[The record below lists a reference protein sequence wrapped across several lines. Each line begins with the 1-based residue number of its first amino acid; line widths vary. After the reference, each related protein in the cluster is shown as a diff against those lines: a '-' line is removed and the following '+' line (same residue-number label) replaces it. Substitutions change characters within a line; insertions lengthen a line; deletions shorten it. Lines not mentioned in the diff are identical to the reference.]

1 MEFQFTDEQE
11 QFREFVRR
19 FFNDTTP
26 TTEVRRIME
35 SQSGFDEGIWHRLAS
50 ELSLT
55 GISIPEAYGGSG
67 FGIVE
72 LGIAMEEMGRCLYP
86 SPYLASCVL
95 AAKALEFVA
104 SETQRSELLPAIA
117 AGEQV
122 ATLAFLENEGAPV
135 VTDVSCTAT
144 QSGDEFELTGNKHF
158 VLDAIV
164 ADYLLVTAM
173 TEKGLSLFQ
182 VDRAAPCLNVTT
194 LKVIDPTRRV
204 SKVELVNTP
213 GVLVGAEGAA
223 QEGLERALNIAFIAL
238 ANESV
243 GGAER
248 LFQDTLE
255 YTKLRHQFGR
265 TIASF
270 QAIKHRM
277 TEYLLSVELAKSAAY
292 YTAEAAD
299 VGEEDLAKLASIAK
313 ASASEAYLKAGV
325 ESIQLHGGIG
335 FTWENDTHL
344 WFKRAKSSEVFL
356 GNPSWHRA
364 RLIERMVKEQAA

>member
-55 GISIPEAYGGSG
+55 GVSIPEAYGGSG

-117 AGEQV
+117 AGDQV

-158 VLDAIV
+158 VLDAMV

-182 VDRAAPCLNVTT
+182 VDRTAPGLNVRA

-204 SKVELVNTP
+204 SKVDLVNTP

-243 GGAER
+243 GGAQR
-248 LFQDTLE
+248 LFEDTLE
-255 YTKLRHQFGR
+255 YTKLRRQFGR
-265 TIASF
+265 AIASF

>member
-11 QFREFVRR
+11 QFRECVRR

-55 GISIPEAYGGSG
+55 SISIPEAYGGSG

-158 VLDAIV
+158 VLDAMV

-182 VDRAAPCLNVTT
+182 VDRAAPCLNITT

>member
-35 SQSGFDEGIWHRLAS
+35 SESGFDEGIWHRLAS

-122 ATLAFLENEGAPV
+122 TTLAFLENEGAPV

-158 VLDAIV
+158 VLDAMV

-255 YTKLRHQFGR
+255 YTKLRRQFGR

-277 TEYLLSVELAKSAAY
+277 TEYLPCVKLAKSAAY

>member
-35 SQSGFDEGIWHRLAS
+35 SESGFDEGIWHRLAS

-158 VLDAIV
+158 VLDAMV

-213 GVLVGAEGAA
+213 GVLIGVEGAA

>member
-1 MEFQFTDEQE
+1 MEFQFTGEQE

-35 SQSGFDEGIWHRLAS
+35 TESGFDESIWQRLAN

-67 FGIVE
+67 FGTVE

-86 SPYLASCVL
+86 SPFLASSVL

-104 SETQRSELLPAIA
+104 GENQKAELLPAIA
-117 AGEQV
+117 AGEKI

-135 VTDVSCTAT
+135 VTDINCTA
-144 QSGDEFELTGNKHF
+144 QGSDSEFKLYGTKQF
-158 VLDAIV
+158 VLDATV
-164 ADYLLVTAM
+164 ADYFLVTAM
-173 TEKGLSLFQ
+173 TDKGLSLFQ
-182 VDRAAPCLNVTT
+182 VDGSTAGLNINA
-194 LKVIDPTRRV
+194 LKVIDQTRRV
-204 SKVELVNTP
+204 SRVELNNTP
-213 GVLVGAEGAA
+213 GELIGEEGAA
-223 QEGLERALNIAFIAL
+223 QDGLEQALNIAFLAL

-248 LFQDTLE
+248 LFEDTLE
-255 YTKLRHQFGR
+255 YTKLRRQFGR

-277 TEYLLSVELAKSAAY
+277 TEYLLNVELAKSAAY

-299 VGEEDLAKLASIAK
+299 IGAEDLAKLASIAK
-313 ASASEAYLKAGV
+313 ASASEAYLQAGI

-335 FTWENDTHL
+335 FTWENNTHL

-356 GNPSWHRA
+356 GDPAWHHA
-364 RLIERMVKEQAA
+364 RMIERMVEEQAA

>member
-35 SQSGFDEGIWHRLAS
+35 SESGFDEGIWHRLAS

-122 ATLAFLENEGAPV
+122 TTLAFLENEGAPV

-158 VLDAIV
+158 VLDAMV

-182 VDRAAPCLNVTT
+182 VDRTAPGLNVRA

-255 YTKLRHQFGR
+255 YTKLRRQFGR

>member
-1 MEFQFTDEQE
+1 MEFHFTDEQE

-35 SQSGFDEGIWHRLAS
+35 TESGFDESIWQRLAT

-67 FGIVE
+67 FGTVE

-86 SPYLASCVL
+86 SPFLASSVL

-104 SETQRSELLPAIA
+104 SENQKAELLPAIA
-117 AGEQV
+117 AGEKI
-122 ATLAFLENEGAPV
+122 ATLAFLENEGAPI
-135 VTDVSCTAT
+135 VTDTNCAA
-144 QSGDEFELTGNKHF
+144 QGSGSDFNLSGTKQF
-158 VLDAIV
+158 VLDATV

-173 TEKGLSLFQ
+173 TDKGLSLFQ
-182 VDRAAPCLNVTT
+182 VDGSASGLDINA

-204 SKVELVNTP
+204 ARVNLSNTP
-213 GVLVGAEGAA
+213 GILIGEEGAA
-223 QEGLERALNIAFIAL
+223 QAGLEQALNIAFIAL
-238 ANESV
+238 ANESI

-248 LFQDTLE
+248 LFEDTLE
-255 YTKLRHQFGR
+255 YTKLRRQFGR

-277 TEYLLSVELAKSAAY
+277 TDYLLSVELAKSAAY

-299 VGEEDLAKLASIAK
+299 IGEEDLSKIASIAK
-313 ASASEAYLKAGV
+313 ASASEAYLQAGI

-335 FTWENDTHL
+335 FTWENNTHL

-356 GNPSWHRA
+356 GDPAWHRA
-364 RLIERMVKEQAA
+364 RMIERIVEEQAA